1 MAQPAPAPMEDANP
15 KVITINA
22 DGSITPS
29 TGVVINPGGE
39 VKFEVSYPSGKNT
52 ATVQFV
58 LPIQFS
64 YEAGIEDGG
73 SNTIK
78 VG

>member
-1 MAQPAPAPMEDANP
+1 MAQPAPAPMENANS

-39 VKFEVSYPSGKNT
+39 VKFEVTYPDGMNT

-58 LPIQFS
+58 LPVTFS
-64 YEAGIEDGG
+64 YQAGIEGTG
-73 SNTIK
+73 NNTIK